1 MITIGIDP
9 GMSKDNPGGIA
20 FINDDGK
27 ASGVF
32 CPVETVD
39 IYRILL
45 PYKGRAVVAIEE
57 LNLRHSDLLTPGK
70 AFNIVK
76 MLRHHQKC
84 LDVCEI
90 LEFPIASVAPMRW
103 KSHWGLVGTSH
114 DDYVSKAVTEYE
126 SAIDSIYRRT
136 PGGRKIVPYSGIAA
150 ALLMA
155 GWRKAQTEECLGAIE
170 DKRAESQAK
179 TKMRNNAKT
188 RARKADKK
196 AVLV

>member
-9 GMSKDNPGGIA
+9 GMSKNNPGGIA
-20 FINDDGK
+20 FINEQGL
-27 ASGVF
+27 ANGVF
-32 CPVETVD
+32 CPTETID

-57 LNLRHSDLLTPGK
+57 LNLRPSDLLVPGK
-70 AFNIVK
+70 VFNIIK

-84 LDVCEI
+84 LDACEI

-114 DDYVSKAVTEYE
+114 EGYVAKAVAEYE

-150 ALLMA
+150 AVLMA
-155 GWRKAQTEECLGAIE
+155 GWRRSQDEDSLGAIE
-170 DKRAESQAK
+170 VKRAESQAK
-179 TKMRNNAKT
+179 TKARNNAKT
-188 RARKADKK
+188 RARKAEKK
-196 AVLV
+196 AVLA